1 MTVADADI
9 LARTIYGEA
18 RGELYGGRV
27 AVANVVVNRLLA
39 GKAWWGV
46 TIPSVCKA
54 KYQFSCWNESDLNR
68 RVIEAVTEDNLD
80 FAECIE
86 IAREACAGN
95 LPDLTFG
102 SCHYCVASLNPGWAK
117 GNTPVIRIGAHKFF
131 NDIE

>member
-1 MTVADADI
+1 MADADI

-27 AVANVVVNRLLA
+27 AVANVVMNRLLS
-39 GKAWWGV
+39 GKTWWGV
-46 TIPSVCKA
+46 TIPGVCKA
-54 KYQFSCWNESDLNR
+54 KYQFSCWLESDPNR
-68 RVIEAVTEDNLD
+68 RVIEAVTEDDED

-86 IAREACAGN
+86 IAREAAAGS

-117 GNTPVIRIGAHKFF
+117 GNTPVIRIGGHKFF
-131 NDIE
+131 NDVE